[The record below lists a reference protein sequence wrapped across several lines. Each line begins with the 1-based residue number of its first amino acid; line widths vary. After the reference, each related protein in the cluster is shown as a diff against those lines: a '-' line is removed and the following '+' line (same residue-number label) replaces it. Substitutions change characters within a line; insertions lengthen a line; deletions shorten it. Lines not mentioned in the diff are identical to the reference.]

1 MRVVELEQKMKNTNE
16 SNENRRQD
24 GSHVSRMVI
33 LGNSF
38 RLFFDCLP
46 QIQVKVYANIFVYDT
61 SALWA
66 ISDCGDLLPQTDTFP
81 VSRLCAHR
89 EKCDAVSMYSAK
101 KTP

>member
-46 QIQVKVYANIFVYDT
+46 QIQVKVYANIFFYDT

-81 VSRLCAHR
+81 CFQTMCPQG
-89 EKCDAVSMYSAK
+89 EM
-101 KTP
+101 